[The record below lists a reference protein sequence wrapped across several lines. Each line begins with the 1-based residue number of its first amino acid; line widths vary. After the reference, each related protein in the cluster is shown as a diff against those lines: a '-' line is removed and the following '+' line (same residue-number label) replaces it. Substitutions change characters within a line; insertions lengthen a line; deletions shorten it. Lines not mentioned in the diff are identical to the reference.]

1 MSTKYYNVHICAIV
15 YKRFFRLY
23 TMFVRAR
30 VYAVVDV
37 SNIRIGRVAL
47 GAKN

>member
-23 TMFVRAR
+23 TIFVC

-37 SNIRIGRVAL
+37 ENIRIGRVAL
-47 GAKN
+47 GAKI